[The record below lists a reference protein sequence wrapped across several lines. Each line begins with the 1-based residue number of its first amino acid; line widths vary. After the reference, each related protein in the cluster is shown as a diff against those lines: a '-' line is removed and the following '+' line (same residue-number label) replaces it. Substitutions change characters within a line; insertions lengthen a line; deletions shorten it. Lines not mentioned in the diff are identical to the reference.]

1 MRRYET
7 IFIVPADLADD
18 EFNGLVERYEAIIA
32 NLKGTLIKREN
43 WGKRKLAYE
52 IRKQTKGFYVLLDFA
67 AKSEVVD
74 ELERNLRLDDKVL
87 KYMTVKREDSV
98 SLQEIEK
105 EIALAKPE
113 KKEERAPEVRIVA
126 TSGEAPQRAASLEA
140 AVHEAEAPAPPAES
154 APESQGEERGGEE

>member
-7 IFIVPADLADD
+7 IFIVPADLAED

-52 IRKQTKGFYVLLDFA
+52 IKKHTRGFYVLLDFT

-87 KYMTVKREDSV
+87 KYMTVKKEDSV
-98 SLQEIEK
+98 NLQEIEK
-105 EIALAKPE
+105 EIALSKPE
-113 KKEERAPEVRIVA
+113 KKEEPVSEMRINA
-126 TSGEAPQRAASLEA
+126 TSGDAKEGSAGREEA
-140 AVHEAEAPAPPAES
+140 AREPETVAPPEES
-154 APESQGEERGGEE
+154 VPEFQGKEGGKE

>member
-18 EFNGLVERYEAIIA
+18 EFIGLVERYEAIIV
-32 NLKGTLIKREN
+32 NLKGILIKREN

-52 IRKQTKGFYVLLDFA
+52 IKKHTRGFYVLLDFT

-87 KYMTVKREDSV
+87 KYMTVKKEDSV
-98 SLQEIEK
+98 NLQEIEK
-105 EIALAKPE
+105 EIALSKPE
-113 KKEERAPEVRIVA
+113 KKEEPAPETKIEA
-126 TSGEAPQRAASLEA
+126 TSGNAGQEA
-140 AVHEAEAPAPPAES
+140 ADQKAAVPETEAAPPRAEGV
-154 APESQGEERGGEE
+154 PESQVEEKGGE